1 MTRKEQLF
9 AEHYLCTF
17 NATDAARKAGYS
29 ENTARQQ
36 GHENLTKP
44 YIQDYINQKTS
55 AIFDKL
61 GITQEKV
68 IQELAKVAFSNVV
81 DCLQGDWELKDL
93 SDIKPETASA
103 IKSIRITKNGYHVT
117 MHDKLSAL
125 IKLWE
130 LVSNKEK

>member
-1 MTRKEQLF
+1 MTTKEQLF
-9 AEHYLCTF
+9 ADNYLCTF

-36 GHENLTKP
+36 GYENLTKP

-68 IQELAKVAFSNVV
+68 IQELAKVAFGNVG

-93 SDIKPETASA
+93 TEIKPETAAA
-103 IKSIRITKNGYHVT
+103 IKSIRITKNGYLVT
-117 MHDKLSAL
+117 MHDKVSAL
-125 IKLWE
+125 LKLWDI
-130 LVSNKEK
+130 VSIKQR

>member
-1 MTRKEQLF
+1 MMTIKEQLF
-9 AEHYLCTF
+9 VEHYLCAF

-61 GITQEKV
+61 GVTQEKV
-68 IQELAKVAFSNVV
+68 IQELAKVTF
-81 DCLQGDWELKDL
+81 GDLVYCFQSGRSEDYK
-93 SDIKPETASA
+93 IK
-103 IKSIRITKNGYHVT
+103 
-117 MHDKLSAL
+117 
-125 IKLWE
+125 
-130 LVSNKEK
+130 